1 MDHVASGGGPRAYG
15 FGGNGSVLQDEA
27 GMAQDAEQ
35 GGGRLSPQAF
45 IQQRIHHV

>member
-1 MDHVASGGGPRAYG
+1 
-15 FGGNGSVLQDEA
+15 
-27 GMAQDAEQ
+27 MAQDAEQ